1 MNQAEL
7 VAAAVESRRRPKPNK
22 SAEMAFAFQC
32 LAMSLPPVIALGK
45 LERPGVLTENT
56 RKQAYWVFDF
66 LFRDFKIIVEIDGG
80 IWMRGGGAHSHPV
93 DITRNMAKGNDAVL
107 QGYSVLR
114 FTPDEVKSGHAIAF
128 TQRLLAAKGWRA
140 S

>member
-1 MNQAEL
+1 MQQSEL
-7 VAAAVESRRRPKPNK
+7 VAGAVFRRRPKPNK
-22 SAEMAFAFQC
+22 TAEISFAFQC
-32 LAMSLPPVIALGK
+32 RCMRLPPVIEQGM
-45 LERPGVLTENT
+45 LERPGVFTPKT
-56 RKQAYWVFDF
+56 HKQAYWVFDF

-93 DITRNMAKGNDAVL
+93 DITRNMTKGNDAAL

-128 TQRLLAAKGWRA
+128 TQRLLAAKGWRT